1 MCGIVGYVGNK
12 NASKI
17 IINSLKRLE
26 YRGYD
31 SAGIA
36 LFNDKS
42 IVVEKKIGFID
53 ELASHLEN
61 LDMVNCN
68 IGMGHTRWATHGK
81 PSLANAHPLVYNKVV
96 VVHNGIIENYFSLR
110 QELIKNGHN
119 FISDTDTE
127 VIAHLL
133 DDFLEKTDPLIALK
147 QLQQKLEGAYA
158 LGIMIEGINDK
169 IFFIKNRCPLV
180 VALGKQ
186 EAYLASDELALVNNA
201 DSFYRLLD
209 EEFGYI
215 SLNDIKI
222 YSLAE
227 GKKEVI
233 FQDMDANEN
242 SLSLCGH
249 KHFMHKEIFEQPLAV
264 QNLLKSSMQQ
274 DKIELDKNNVNLDK
288 ALSCNKIQIIAC
300 GSSYIAGLLV
310 KEDLEKLLKIPTEV
324 DFASEYR
331 YKHKLTDE
339 NTLLIVISQSGET
352 ADTLAALE
360 EGSKLGAKCLAI
372 TNVATSAIARFC
384 KNSVGNIFLQAG
396 IEISVA
402 STKSFVS
409 QVLALK
415 LLSLELAYKKMLI
428 TFEEQKK
435 YLDSLLK
442 LPSFINEIL
451 KQDNHIADIAF
462 KLKEQNNMLYIARG
476 ELYPI
481 ALEGALKMKELS
493 YIAAQGYPAG
503 ELKHGPIAT
512 IDKDMVVVV
521 LMDNDELSK
530 KTMSNLC
537 EVKARGASIIA
548 VTNIDNHQAYKE
560 ADYFIDIMCQEKF
573 ILPIIAAVS
582 MQLLAYHLAYAK
594 GLNVDKP
601 RNLAKSVTVE

>member
-36 LFNDKS
+36 LFNDKN

-61 LDMVNCN
+61 LDMANCN

-110 QELIKNGHN
+110 QELIKNGHD

-133 DDFLEKTDPLIALK
+133 DGFLEKTDPLIALK

-180 VALGKQ
+180 VAFGKQ

-264 QNLLKSSMQQ
+264 QNL
-274 DKIELDKNNVNLDK
+274 
-288 ALSCNKIQIIAC
+288 
-300 GSSYIAGLLV
+300 Y
-310 KEDLEKLLKIPTEV
+310 
-324 DFASEYR
+324 
-331 YKHKLTDE
+331 
-339 NTLLIVISQSGET
+339 
-352 ADTLAALE
+352 AA
-360 EGSKLGAKCLAI
+360 
-372 TNVATSAIARFC
+372 R
-384 KNSVGNIFLQAG
+384 
-396 IEISVA
+396 
-402 STKSFVS
+402 
-409 QVLALK
+409 
-415 LLSLELAYKKMLI
+415 
-428 TFEEQKK
+428 
-435 YLDSLLK
+435 
-442 LPSFINEIL
+442 
-451 KQDNHIADIAF
+451 
-462 KLKEQNNMLYIARG
+462 
-476 ELYPI
+476 
-481 ALEGALKMKELS
+481 
-493 YIAAQGYPAG
+493 
-503 ELKHGPIAT
+503 
-512 IDKDMVVVV
+512 
-521 LMDNDELSK
+521 
-530 KTMSNLC
+530 
-537 EVKARGASIIA
+537 
-548 VTNIDNHQAYKE
+548 
-560 ADYFIDIMCQEKF
+560 
-573 ILPIIAAVS
+573 
-582 MQLLAYHLAYAK
+582 
-594 GLNVDKP
+594 
-601 RNLAKSVTVE
+601 